1 MSTAVEAPARSI
13 VLEVEDIR
21 TRFHTREGTVHAV
34 NGISFDLSEGEL
46 LGVVGESGSGKS
58 VTMMSLLKL
67 LPMPPAEIVS
77 GRVRLDGE
85 DLMGLDPEGLR
96 QVRGARVGF
105 VFQDPMTS
113 LNPVLTVGYQLTEP
127 LRVHLGM
134 SRNAARRRAVE
145 LLERVGI
152 PAAANR
158 LGDFPHQFS
167 GGMRQ
172 RVMIAIA
179 LACNPKV
186 LIADEPT
193 TALDV
198 TIQAQILDLVKRL
211 RRESGMA
218 IIWITHDLGVM
229 AGLADRVMV
238 MYGGLVVERAS
249 AAKLYKEPRHP
260 YTRGLLGTL
269 PRLDGTRTERLE
281 SIPGQPPNLDRVPA
295 ACPFAPRCA
304 HAFERCRRENP
315 ALETVADGH
324 EVACWLEPAQMR
336 PPAAPEPPPVANH
349 DVRTSRAANGA
360 SDAR

>member
-1 MSTAVEAPARSI
+1 MTGATPEAPARRK
-13 VLEVEDIR
+13 VLEVEDVR
-21 TRFHTREGTVHAV
+21 TRFHTRDGTVHAV
-34 NGISFDLSEGEL
+34 NGISFDLGEGEL

-67 LPMPPAEIVS
+67 LPIPPAEIVS
-77 GRVRLDGE
+77 GGARLDGE
-85 DLMGLDPEGLR
+85 DLMRLDSKDLR
-96 QVRGARVGF
+96 RVRGAHVGF

-113 LNPVLTVGYQLTEP
+113 LNPVLTVGYQITEP

-134 SRNAARRRAVE
+134 GRTAAKERAVE

-152 PAAANR
+152 PAAADR

-218 IIWITHDLGVM
+218 IVWITHDLGVM
-229 AGLADRVMV
+229 AGLADRIMV

-249 AAKLYKEPRHP
+249 VGALYKHPRHP
-260 YTRGLLGTL
+260 YTRGLLSTL
-269 PRLDGTRTERLE
+269 PRLDGTRAERLE
-281 SIPGQPPNLDRVPA
+281 SIPGQPPNLTRPPS
-295 ACPFAPRCA
+295 ACPFAPRCG

-315 ALETVADGH
+315 LLERVAEGH
-324 EVACWLEPAQMR
+324 EVACWLE
-336 PPAAPEPPPVANH
+336 
-349 DVRTSRAANGA
+349 TGA
-360 SDAR
+360 ERHA

>member
-1 MSTAVEAPARSI
+1 MTGATPEAPARRK
-13 VLEVEDIR
+13 VLEVEDVR
-21 TRFHTREGTVHAV
+21 TRFHTRDGAVHAV
-34 NGISFDLSEGEL
+34 NGISFDLGEGEL

-77 GRVRLDGE
+77 GGARLDGE
-85 DLMGLDPEGLR
+85 DLMRLDSKDLR
-96 QVRGARVGF
+96 RVRGAHVGF

-113 LNPVLTVGYQLTEP
+113 LNPVLTVGYQITEP

-134 SRNAARRRAVE
+134 GRRAAKERAVE

-152 PAAANR
+152 PAAADR

-218 IIWITHDLGVM
+218 IVWITHDLGVM
-229 AGLADRVMV
+229 AGLADRIMV

-249 AAKLYKEPRHP
+249 VGALYKHPRHP
-260 YTRGLLGTL
+260 YTRGLLSTL
-269 PRLDGTRTERLE
+269 PRLDGTRAERLE
-281 SIPGQPPNLDRVPA
+281 SIPGQPPNLTRPPS
-295 ACPFAPRCA
+295 ACPFAPRCG

-315 ALETVADGH
+315 LLERVAEGH
-324 EVACWLEPAQMR
+324 EVACWLE
-336 PPAAPEPPPVANH
+336 
-349 DVRTSRAANGA
+349 TGA
-360 SDAR
+360 ERHA